1 MRDSDH
7 NTRCKG
13 NDKIVGYIFGELAP
27 AERDQFEAHLEDC
40 SSCIDELAA
49 VSVSHFEVSEWRK
62 AEFEPLATPVF
73 AIPYRVTFMQ
83 RLQSTFGFAPGWLT
97 TAGAMASLLVVTA
110 GGVFFASNFFSDHE
124 VAAVIENSNRPPT
137 LPKKVSSADVVNGP
151 AENGRDNAQV
161 TSGDFNKQEPVDR
174 PVTKKPGNPAPKV
187 VRANTVNGPQIVT
200 KPKNLKPD
208 VTVSNPRLS
217 DFEDDE
223 DESLRL
229 SDLFADIDTRD

>member
-7 NTRCKG
+7 NTSCKG

-73 AIPYRVTFMQ
+73 AIPYRLTFMQ
-83 RLQSTFGFAPGWLT
+83 RLQSTFGFAPGWVT
-97 TAGAMASLLVVTA
+97 TAGAMASLLVVA
-110 GGVFFASNFFSDHE
+110 AVGFFFASNYFSNYE
-124 VAAVIENSNRPPT
+124 VAAVIENSNRPPI
-137 LPKKVSSADVVNGP
+137 LPQKVSSADVVNGS
-151 AENGRDNAQV
+151 AENDRDNMQ
-161 TSGDFNKQEPVDR
+161 FNGEDASKQEPAER
-174 PVTKKPGNPAPKV
+174 PVTKKADNVAPKV
-187 VRANTVNGPQIVT
+187 VRAYTVKEPQFGT
-200 KPKNLKPD
+200 KPKKVKPD